1 MMSTKKL
8 VPFLAL
14 AALARA
20 DIFSDSFCKGDLCIT
35 AVYDNGTSSVNYTA
49 VASGKVGWIG
59 VGQGEQMAGANMMV
73 GWAQPG
79 GTVVLSQRST
89 ASHIA
94 PTTQIQA
101 EAFVPDRAASTS
113 NASITVLR
121 WAFPVR
127 AGFATESTAH
137 IWATSPT
144 SPNSADPSAI
154 IDRHNKHGLFD
165 LDLTKPVPTSAIPI
179 EVPFSAGG
187 RRLPTGSKPGLPGQ
201 HNDGTSSGR
210 PNSGSSSHLGKDHK
224 RLGLVMVSLV
234 LVQAC
239 SGQIDV
245 AILRSPGVRYPHIF
259 LGIVLG
265 LGLVLAIPEC
275 G

>member
-113 NASITVLR
+113 SYVPTETDIIAL
-121 WAFPVR
+121 
-127 AGFATESTAH
+127 GFRTPSLH
-137 IWATSPT
+137 
-144 SPNSADPSAI
+144 DPLQ
-154 IDRHNKHGLFD
+154 KHGLFD